1 MILLLKIHKMAAILS
16 QAFRRQISMS
26 FKRSAVE
33 TAATAGE
40 HSGEYKFRKTLLT
53 RPDWWRLAK

>member
-1 MILLLKIHKMAAILS
+1 MAAILS